1 MKPKTVG
8 RVDRS
13 DPLSHPVHLPK
24 SKVGFIVGTILYTRE
39 GEVPVEFLSPG
50 DSLITRNAGMVRLTR
65 IHHRR
70 CVSRAISFAAG
81 SLGHTRP
88 EQDLILPAA
97 QLILIRDWR
106 AQAMFG
112 VGQALVRAD
121 ALVDDEFIRDLGV
134 QKMHLHQLEFANPH
148 VIYVGGVELSCM
160 SKGGET
166 LNLAA

>member
-1 MKPKTVG
+1 MKPNSVG
-8 RVDRS
+8 RVDGS
-13 DPLSHPVHLPK
+13 DPLSHPVSLPRPK
-24 SKVGFIVGTILYTRE
+24 AGFVAGTVLYTRE
-39 GEVPVEFLSPG
+39 GEAPVEFLSPG
-50 DSLITRNAGMVRLTR
+50 DRLITRDAGMVRLTR

-70 CVSRAISFAAG
+70 VVSRAISFAAG
-81 SLGHTRP
+81 SLGHNRP

-97 QLILIRDWR
+97 QLVLIRDWR

-112 VGQALVRAD
+112 VDQALVRAE

-134 QKMHLHQLEFANPH
+134 QKMHLHQLEFDAPH

-160 SKGGET
+160 SEGAQN